1 MSITITRP
9 QQTIEIVTDLIALQ
23 DSVLAA
29 NEYLN
34 AKDKPGMT
42 EAEASE
48 LDALY
53 QRMQKSKQKA
63 DESTIILELKG
74 LNASKWRLLTLQ
86 FTATNEDGQVTRDLV
101 EQIAAAIP
109 EMYVSAAY
117 KQTGEKISKND
128 ITQLIPELTDSQLND
143 LLVLVQ
149 NLNDPVTSLP
159 KEIYQLLSA

>member
-9 QQTIEIVTDLIALQ
+9 QQTIEIVTDLVALQ

-29 NEYLN
+29 NEYIN
-34 AKDKPGMT
+34 AKDNPGMT

-63 DESTIILELKG
+63 DESTITLELKG

-86 FTATNEDGQVTRDLV
+86 FTSTNEDGQVTRDLV

-117 KQTGEKISKND
+117 KQTGAKISKND
-128 ITQLIPELTDSQLND
+128 ITKLIPELTDSQLND